1 MEQSSCL
8 LLPTLVLAVLSP
20 ALCLPG
26 EKFRINP
33 DDIERVKQMS
43 NLTDNRDRTAKNVN
57 FAWKM
62 TVQSTSPTTQ
72 DPKYTS
78 TLDPEMQKK
87 NNEIYDKLFAQL
99 AYTLRDK
106 EYLNRWLTEM
116 DKGYHIFLYE
126 IQKQVNHDKF
136 FKRFYGE
143 SIFDPGDE
151 GELQMKLMAAF
162 LSQVGSKE
170 KFVNYVKDL
179 RTNPIT
185 GGEEFFIRKP
195 TASEEARNATKAY
208 RILQI
213 HLALGLRTKHT
224 KFMWLDAFDRGFD
237 NLLKEMREKGP
248 RLFFTKVEGD
258 TTMIGPKGGIFWD
271 ATIGYIK
278 RLGEKGFSKLV
289 DKINALPMNITG
301 QEMVDQHMIDVSMED
316 NEFTRHTTVLYSPT
330 WTTQH
335 HDDI

>member
-126 IQKQVNHDKF
+126 IQKQDKYKW
-136 FKRFYGE
+136 FKRFDDDQFFE
-143 SIFDPGDE
+143 GDD
-151 GELQMKLMAAF
+151 GDSLFQFA
-162 LSQVGSKE
+162 
-170 KFVNYVKDL
+170 VNYLRTLGTKEEFEKRVLIKIRPKRGEKDDL
-179 RTNPIT
+179 R
-185 GGEEFFIRKP
+185 IRKP
-195 TASEEARNATKAY
+195 TSSEERRNDTESY
-208 RILQI
+208 RLMQV
-213 HLALGLRTKHT
+213 HLAMALGNKYL
-224 KFMWLDAFDRGFD
+224 LDTWMDCINKGGYEH
-237 NLLKEMREKGP
+237 LLNELH
-248 RLFFTKVEGD
+248 RL
-258 TTMIGPKGGIFWD
+258 GPKHFLRNDIPEIRIQGAVGGIFW
-271 ATIGYIK
+271 TGLIEYL
-278 RLGEKGFSKLV
+278 RYLGQEGFNLLLEKVK
-289 DKINALPMNITG
+289 ALPPNLDG
-301 QEMVDQHMIDVSMED
+301 QELLAKKYLDLQNTS
-316 NEFTRHTTVLYSPT
+316 
-330 WTTQH
+330 
-335 HDDI
+335 